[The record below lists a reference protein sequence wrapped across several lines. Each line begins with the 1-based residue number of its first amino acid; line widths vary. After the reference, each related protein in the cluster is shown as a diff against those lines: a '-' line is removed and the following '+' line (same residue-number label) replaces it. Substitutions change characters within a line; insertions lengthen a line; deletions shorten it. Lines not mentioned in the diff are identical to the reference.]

1 MQATTSIKTGTINSS
16 GTSGNG
22 GNVTLDPENDI
33 EVNSINAQGG
43 ANGVGGNVDITTE
56 QNFRATGTFTDQ
68 NGINASISTA
78 GGQGGGPVTIRHGG
92 GSQNTP
98 FVVGDATTNGT
109 AGAIT
114 TGENNTIAPV
124 QSFPGS
130 YTQGTPPNQIQIIT
144 QDQPNGGE
152 IPNNSEVVEQPPAP
166 PIQTEPQR
174 PVDTIVDE
182 IENYFT
188 TQADKYVGGNTR
200 IKTLDEIRNDL
211 RQVEQATNGEIKPGV
226 IYAFFSPRGPVVR
239 PELDA
244 EGFPRQPN
252 IALEA
257 PLQLVLVTST
267 GEVINKFIPNA
278 TRTNVFKEVAN
289 LRRDLDSQSQEGNE
303 KYLKSAEQFYD
314 WLIRPIEKD
323 LEAQGVNNLV
333 FVMDEKL
340 GSVPL
345 AAMRDRQDNQFI
357 IQKGYSIGLT
367 PSMSLINIRDANS
380 RNVLKN
386 AHVLA
391 MGARDFKNLTP
402 LPGAEVEIDF
412 ILDLWQGESFLNDQ
426 FTVENLKEAHNTGSY
441 QIIHLATH
449 AKFEQGERNNSFI
462 QFGGGKLVELDEIP
476 KLGLDNPSVELLVL
490 SACNTALG
498 NKDAEL
504 GFAGFARIAGVKSVV
519 ASLWSISDVRSL
531 GLMTQFYTQL
541 KTAPIKAEAL
551 RQAQLALLEG
561 KVKIENG
568 ELVSD
573 EYRIRLPGEDNN
585 NQPLSHPYY
594 WSGFTMI
601 GNPW

>member
-1 MQATTSIKTGTINSS
+1 
-16 GTSGNG
+16 
-22 GNVTLDPENDI
+22 
-33 EVNSINAQGG
+33 
-43 ANGVGGNVDITTE
+43 
-56 QNFRATGTFTDQ
+56 
-68 NGINASISTA
+68 STA

-257 PLQLVLVTST
+257 PLQLVL
-267 GEVINKFIPNA
+267 
-278 TRTNVFKEVAN
+278 
-289 LRRDLDSQSQEGNE
+289 
-303 KYLKSAEQFYD
+303 
-314 WLIRPIEKD
+314 
-323 LEAQGVNNLV
+323 
-333 FVMDEKL
+333 
-340 GSVPL
+340 
-345 AAMRDRQDNQFI
+345 
-357 IQKGYSIGLT
+357 
-367 PSMSLINIRDANS
+367 
-380 RNVLKN
+380 
-386 AHVLA
+386 
-391 MGARDFKNLTP
+391 
-402 LPGAEVEIDF
+402 
-412 ILDLWQGESFLNDQ
+412 
-426 FTVENLKEAHNTGSY
+426 
-441 QIIHLATH
+441 
-449 AKFEQGERNNSFI
+449 
-462 QFGGGKLVELDEIP
+462 
-476 KLGLDNPSVELLVL
+476 
-490 SACNTALG
+490 
-498 NKDAEL
+498 
-504 GFAGFARIAGVKSVV
+504 
-519 ASLWSISDVRSL
+519 
-531 GLMTQFYTQL
+531 
-541 KTAPIKAEAL
+541 
-551 RQAQLALLEG
+551 
-561 KVKIENG
+561 
-568 ELVSD
+568 
-573 EYRIRLPGEDNN
+573 
-585 NQPLSHPYY
+585 
-594 WSGFTMI
+594 
-601 GNPW
+601 